1 MRAINSN
8 FVHSVL
14 KRMMASKLSKKLH
27 FVLKGTLGKRAAL
40 LFISVCSI
48 SFVLLTSFN
57 DSAFNVKTVVID
69 AGHGG
74 KDGGCAGSFSNE
86 KDICLAL
93 SLKLG
98 KYIEENFQDV
108 KVIYTRKEDKF
119 IELHE
124 RANIANNA
132 KADLF
137 ICIHVNS
144 GPATAYGTET
154 YVMGLHKNQANL
166 QVAMR
171 ENASIL
177 MEDNYQSKYE
187 DFDPNSP
194 ESYIAISLRQSTFM
208 EHSLKLA
215 AKIQEQFRERVGRF
229 DRGVKQAGF
238 LVLYKTT
245 MPSVLIETGFLT
257 HKDEEKFLNSEIGQ
271 EYMASAIF
279 RAFKEYKLEIE
290 SKSGNNGKSNAL
302 TKETETKNETEE
314 SQTNQQ
320 KNKRGKEKNQ
330 KELAS
335 SQQQEGIVFKVQ
347 IATSA
352 NKLELKPENF
362 NGLTDINVYEAG
374 GLFRYT
380 FGNEKSV
387 SEANKLQEEAKQ
399 KGYKDA
405 FVVAFNNGERISVS
419 EAVKLLNK

>member
-1 MRAINSN
+1 MQAINRI
-8 FVHSVL
+8 FAHRKKVTMQ
-14 KRMMASKLSKKLH
+14 RPKLSKNLH
-27 FVLKGTLGKRAAL
+27 LKISIKKPKRLVLLIVTI
-40 LFISVCSI
+40 LFPVFFI
-48 SFVLLTSFN
+48 LTSFN
-57 DSAFNVKTVVID
+57 DNAFSVKTVVID

-74 KDGGCAGSFSNE
+74 KDGGCVGSFSNE

-98 KYIEENFQDV
+98 KYIEENYSDV
-108 KVIYTRKEDKF
+108 KVVYTRKEDKF

-144 GPATAYGTET
+144 GPPTAYGTET

-177 MEDNYQSKYE
+177 MEENYHAKYE

-194 ESYIAISLRQSTFM
+194 ESYIAISLRQSKFL
-208 EHSLKLA
+208 EHSLKFA
-215 AKIQEQFRERVGRF
+215 AKVQDQFRERVGRF

-271 EYMASAIF
+271 EYMASAIY
-279 RAFKEYKLEIE
+279 RAFKEYKAEIE
-290 SKSGNNGKSNAL
+290 SKGHSNGNVPEVK
-302 TKETETKNETEE
+302 TEKPDTKKETTEAV
-314 SQTNQQ
+314 Q
-320 KNKRGKEKNQ
+320 KDKKGKDKNQ
-330 KELAS
+330 KELAIS
-335 SQQQEGIVFKVQ
+335 QEGIKFRVQ

-362 NGLTDINVYEAG
+362 NGLTEVNVYEAG

-380 FGNEKSV
+380 LGNEDSM
-387 SEANKLQEEAKQ
+387 EAASKLQEQARE

-405 FVVAFNNGERISVS
+405 FVVAFHNGERISVS
-419 EAVKLLNK
+419 EAQKRMNK